1 MVEQATRNERVDLKK
16 VDEIIEKY
24 RHEKAPYIPLMQEIN
39 DEYRY
44 LPEEALQM
52 VSKALDVPLSE
63 LYSLAT
69 FYKCFSLTPR
79 GEQEI
84 QVCLGTACHVRGAS
98 QILEK
103 ITHSLQVKP
112 GQTTDDRKYTLETV
126 NCLGACALA
135 PLVMIDEKYFG
146 NLSPDKIEK
155 MLGGN
160 HEEDTE
166 SS

>member
-1 MVEQATRNERVDLKK
+1 MAEQRTESLKLDLDK
-16 VDEIIEKY
+16 VDQIIEKY
-24 RHEKAPYIPLMQEIN
+24 RHDKAPYIPLMQEIN

-44 LPEEALQM
+44 LPEEALKR
-52 VSKALDVPLSE
+52 VSKALNISLSE

-79 GEQEI
+79 GEHEL

-103 ITHSLQVKP
+103 ITRNLQVEP
-112 GQTTDDRKYTLETV
+112 GKTTDDGKYTVETV
-126 NCLGACALA
+126 NCLGACALG
-135 PLVMIDEKYFG
+135 PLVMIDDKYFG
-146 NLSPDKIEK
+146 NLTPDKIDK

-160 HEEDTE
+160 HEEDK
-166 SS
+166 